1 MPFCRSETLVNI
13 EEFIGLLAHT
23 RGDFA
28 GKQFLLEPWQR
39 DYLNDLL
46 YTKNPDGT
54 RQYRRSLLALPRKNG
69 KTQMCAALALYMGFC
84 DDEGAEVIMC
94 AGDRQQA
101 GLMFDASRQLLESCP
116 GLASRAK
123 IYRNSIVIPATN
135 SVIKAISSEAGTK
148 HGFNCS
154 CVLVDEYHVFKDR
167 ELVDVLETSTGSRK
181 QPLVVYVTT
190 AGTDKQGP
198 CYKDWERAIKVRDGV
213 LDDPTFLPCIF
224 AAEPQADIFS
234 EETWKVANPNYDITL
249 KPSYFEQ
256 MSARARE
263 SPADEIVFR
272 TLHLNQWTSSSSK
285 WLRHGV
291 FEANMTPLRPAG
303 DRPCYLGVDLAS
315 TFDTTAVAAVWPD
328 DDGTYDVHVQ
338 FFIPEENAEKRAKE
352 DRVPYPQWAKEGYVK
367 LTGGDITDYDIV
379 RDYIL
384 SFCEQNAVKGV
395 AIDRWNAVHLTTQLT
410 MEGIDVRPFG
420 QGYASM
426 TSPTKL
432 LETVLHQQRMRAGDN
447 PLLALQMSNVEVK
460 VDEAGNIKMSKKH
473 STSTSRID
481 GPVALVM
488 ALGLA
493 AAEADGPEID
503 PEIILL

>member
-1 MPFCRSETLVNI
+1 MVDI

-39 DYLNDLL
+39 DYLRKLL
-46 YTKNPDGT
+46 YTHNDDGT

-84 DDEGAEVIMC
+84 DDQGAEVVMA
-94 AGDRQQA
+94 AGDRSQA
-101 GLMFDASRQLLESCP
+101 GLMFDAARQLLESAP
-116 GLASRAK
+116 SLAARAK
-123 IYRNSIVIPATN
+123 IYRNSITIPETN

-154 CVLVDEYHVFKDR
+154 CVLIDEYHVFHDR
-167 ELVDVLETSTGSRK
+167 ELVDVLETSTGARK
-181 QPLVVYVTT
+181 APLIVYVTT
-190 AGTDKQGP
+190 AGTDRNSP

-213 LDDPTFLPCIF
+213 LDDPTFLSCIY
-224 AAEPQADIFS
+224 AADPEDDPFCV
-234 EETWKVANPNYDITL
+234 ETAKKANPNFGITL
-249 KPSYFEQ
+249 KPDYFDQ
-256 MSARARE
+256 MIARAKE
-263 SPADEIVFR
+263 SPTDEIVYR

-291 FEANMTPLRPAG
+291 YEENMVPLRPTS
-303 DRPCYLGVDLAS
+303 DRPCYLGIDLS
-315 TFDTTAVAAVWPD
+315 SNMDTTAVAAVWPD
-328 DDGTYDVHVQ
+328 DDNTYDVHVQ
-338 FFIPEENAEKRAKE
+338 FFIPEENAEKRSKE
-352 DRVPYPQWAKEGYVK
+352 DRVPYLAWAKDGYVT
-367 LTGGDITDYDIV
+367 LTEGDITDYDVV

-384 SFCEQNAVKGV
+384 SFCDKNAVKGV

-410 MEGIDVRPFG
+410 MENIDVRPWG
-420 QGYASM
+420 QGFASM
-426 TSPTKL
+426 SSPCKL
-432 LETVLHQQRMRAGDN
+432 LEAVLHQKRMRAGIN

-460 VDEAGNIKMSKKH
+460 VDEAGNIKMSKKN
-473 STSTSRID
+473 SNSTSRID

-493 AAEADGPEID
+493 ASEADGPEIN

>member
-1 MPFCRSETLVNI
+1 MPYCRNATLVSI
-13 EEFIGLLAHT
+13 EEFIGLLAHS

-28 GKQFLLEPWQR
+28 GQQFLLEPWQR
-39 DYLNDLL
+39 DYLNELL

-84 DDEGAEVIMC
+84 DDEGAEVIMA

-101 GLMFDASRQLLESCP
+101 GLMFEASRQLLESCP
-116 GLASRAK
+116 GLTSRAK
-123 IYRNSIVIPATN
+123 IYRNSIVIPERNA
-135 SVIKAISSEAGTK
+135 VIKAISSEAGTK

-154 CVLVDEYHVFKDR
+154 CVLIDEYHVFKDR
-167 ELVDVLETSTGSRK
+167 ELVDVLETSTGSRR

-190 AGTDKQGP
+190 AGTDKNSP
-198 CYKDWERAIKVRDGV
+198 CYKDWERAIKVRDG
-213 LDDPTFLPCIF
+213 LIEDKTFLPCIY
-224 AAEPQADIFS
+224 AADPEDDIFS
-234 EETWKVANPNYDITL
+234 EATWKRANPNYGITL

-263 SPADEIVFR
+263 SPSDEIVFR
-272 TLHLNQWTSSSSK
+272 TLHANQWVSSASK

-291 FEANMTPLRPAG
+291 FEANMKPLRPTG
-303 DRPCYLGVDLAS
+303 DRPCYIGVDLAS
-315 TFDTTAVAAVWPD
+315 TFDTTAVVALWAD
-328 DDGTYDVHVQ
+328 EDGTYDVEAK

-352 DRVPYPQWAKEGYVK
+352 DRVPYLQWAKEGYVI
-367 LTGGDITDYDIV
+367 LTEGDITDYDVV

-384 SFCEQNAVKGV
+384 GLCERNAVKGV
-395 AIDRWNAVHLTTQLT
+395 AIDRWNAVHLTTQLAAE
-410 MEGIDVRPFG
+410 MVPVKPFG
-420 QGYASM
+420 QGFASM
-426 TSPTKL
+426 SAPTKL
-432 LETVLHQQRMRAGDN
+432 LETILYQTRMRAGNN

-460 VDEAGNIKMSKKH
+460 VDDAGNVKPTKKH
-473 STSTSRID
+473 STSTNRID
-481 GPVALVM
+481 GAVALIM

-493 AAEADGPEID
+493 SAEADNPDID